1 MKKLLTFLSF
11 GTCLLFANAI
21 QAANYYLSSS
31 DGNDSNTS
39 TQAQNPATPWKSLDK
54 LNSFFSSL
62 RPGDSV
68 LFKCGDI
75 FYGKLVI
82 GQSGNPGSPIV
93 LASYGTGSN
102 PVISGFTPVTSWTN
116 IGGNIWES
124 TNAVKSSNSML
135 NMVTI
140 NGNFQ
145 PIGRWPKF
153 TDSNQGYLK
162 IESRS
167 GNNSLTSSGLSGSP
181 NFSGGQIVTRRN
193 HWIIDVDNITSNSG
207 STVNFSNSDY
217 AYDIQSNWGFFF
229 QNHANACSQPGD
241 WYFNTSTRKLGVY
254 SVGTPS
260 GIQISTIDTLVTV
273 NSFSYIRFNNLS
285 FSGSNQITFFLTLAQ
300 NIYIDNCLITLS
312 GQNGIEMT
320 NAGLDQNKTQNITI
334 SNSTISYVNNNGIS
348 AKKAKNISII
358 NNAFNYVGMT
368 AGMGQNGDAQYFG
381 VSYLGDNATFT
392 NNVMN
397 SIGYTAVYFSGKNS
411 KISNNYIQDFCV
423 VKDDG
428 AGIYTYGNDV
438 SGTVVSGNIVL
449 NGIGNTF
456 GTPGG
461 NYAEGIYADDQTRNL
476 TIIGNT
482 VANGAG
488 RGIYIHNSHEIQIQ
502 NNTCYNNNNNQ
513 IHFAHDDISPSD
525 PIRNISMTGNFF
537 ISKTSDQIVARFS
550 TISNDIKSFGVADNN
565 YYARPINEPTS
576 LNIPGTNNTLSGW
589 QDFSGQDINSKISPK
604 SISDVND
611 LRFEFNATSSPKTV
625 NLGATY
631 IDVTGKTYN
640 GSVTLQPYTSVVLIY
655 QSGTVSNQPPVANA
669 GPDQNFF
676 LPVNSV
682 TLNGSGSDA
691 DGSITSYQWAKISG
705 PSQFTIVSPTQAQT
719 VINNLVQG
727 VYQFELTVTDNL
739 GATGKDTVTVTVN
752 PANNQPPTATAG
764 VNQNITLPN
773 NTVTLNGSGS
783 DPDGSI
789 ASYQWT
795 KISGPSQFSIVS
807 PTQAQTVINS
817 LVQGVYQFQLKVT
830 DNQGATATSTVTITV
845 NPAPNQPP
853 TATAGSNQNITL
865 PANSATLNGSG
876 SDPDGSIAS
885 YQWTKI
891 SGPSQFTIV
900 SPSQA
905 QTVINGLVQGVYQFE
920 LTVTDNL
927 GAKGKDTVTVTVNP
941 SDNQL
946 PSANAGVNKNITL
959 PTNTVTLN
967 GSGTDPDG
975 SITSYQW
982 TKISGPNQFN
992 IVSPSQAQT
1001 VVNNLVQGVYQ
1012 FQLTVTDNKGAT
1024 ATATVTVT
1032 VNPAPNQPPA
1042 ANAGTNQNITLP
1054 NNTVTLN
1061 GSGTDPDGSIASYQW
1076 AKVSGPNQFNII
1088 SPSQAQTV
1096 VNNLVQG
1103 VYQFQLTVTD
1113 NRGATATATVT
1124 VTVNPSPNQPPAAN
1138 AGADQA
1144 ITLPVNTITLSG
1156 SGTDPDGT
1164 IVSYSWSRIAGP
1176 SQFSIISPAQAQ
1188 TVVNNLVQG
1197 VYVFQLTVRD
1207 NSGATASDLVTV
1219 TVNAAIP
1226 STPPVANAGSDL
1238 VVVLPV
1244 PNITLS
1250 GSGSTTNGSITSY
1263 SWAQVSGPS
1272 QSAIVSPSYSQTSV
1286 LNLTAGVYLFE
1297 LTVTDNK
1304 GLKGRDTVQVTVQNS
1319 VNRNATSASVKLYP
1333 NPATTSITI
1342 AIEGATEKTTGYIKI
1357 YTVSGN
1363 TVYQEEF
1370 TRDQFNMTKQIDVS
1384 NYANGVYFVSITI
1397 DSNTQTTLKFV
1408 KQ

>member
-93 LASYGTGSN
+93 LASYGTGSK

-124 TNAVKSSNSML
+124 TSAVRGADGML
-135 NMVTI
+135 NMVTV
-140 NGNFQ
+140 NDNFQ
-145 PIGRWPKF
+145 PVGRWPKL
-153 TDSNQGYLK
+153 TDANSGYLN
-162 IESRS
+162 IDSHS
-167 GNNSLTSSGLSGSP
+167 DNQHITSSQLSGSLDYT
-181 NFSGGQIVTRRN
+181 GGEIVIRKT
-193 HWIIDVDNITSNSG
+193 HTIIDRETITSMSG
-207 STVNFSNSDY
+207 TTVTFSANNTFYSVANNY
-217 AYDIQSNWGFFF
+217 GFFF
-229 QNHANACSQPGD
+229 QNHKNACTKQNE
-241 WYFNTSTRKLGVY
+241 WYYNTSTKKIGIY
-254 SVGTPS
+254 STGTPS
-260 GIQISTIDTLVTV
+260 GIKVSTIDTVV
-273 NSFSYIRFNNLS
+273 DFNGRN
-285 FSGSNQITFFLTLAQ
+285 
-300 NIYIDNCLITLS
+300 Y
-312 GQNGIEMT
+312 
-320 NAGLDQNKTQNITI
+320 ITI
-334 SNSTISYVNNNGIS
+334 KNVSIIGANKVGLNIQNTSYNTVDACDISFIGVDGISGYAPYFTLKNSTISYANNNGLSDGASAITITNNIFSNIGTVAGMSQSEDLRATAILGIRENSLVQYNIIHDIGYIGIRFYRGNTTVNNNYIY
-348 AKKAKNISII
+348 N
-358 NNAFNYVGMT
+358 
-368 AGMGQNGDAQYFG
+368 
-381 VSYLGDNATFT
+381 T
-392 NNVMN
+392 NL
-397 SIGYTAVYFSGKNS
+397 
-411 KISNNYIQDFCV
+411 

-428 AGIYTYGNDV
+428 GAIYVGGGEDFTGATINYNVIINSKGAPD
-438 SGTVVSGNIVL
+438 GTEGS
-449 NGIGNTF
+449 
-456 GTPGG
+456 
-461 NYAEGIYADDQTRNL
+461 NYAEGIYVDDGAYNVTMSNNTISQCGYGGIFTNAGSNL
-476 TIIGNT
+476 ICSGNT
-482 VANGAG
+482 IFDCRRQFATTTYSGNPSNLKLTGNIFVAKSSGQ
-488 RGIYIHNSHEIQIQ
+488 YTLYSQ
-502 NNTCYNNNNNQ
+502 
-513 IHFAHDDISPSD
+513 S
-525 PIRNISMTGNFF
+525 GNFF
-537 ISKTSDQIVARFS
+537 SNTDYNYYCRPMDDSKT
-550 TISNDIKSFGVADNN
+550 ISVSGDK
-565 YYARPINEPTS
+565 
-576 LNIPGTNNTLSGW
+576 TLAEWISY
-589 QDFSGQDINSKISPK
+589 SGQDAHSKKSPK
-604 SISDVND
+604 TITDPND
-611 LRFEFNATSSPKTV
+611 LRFEYNATQSPKTI

-655 QSGTVSNQPPVANA
+655 QSGTVSNQTPVANA

-1076 AKVSGPNQFNII
+1076 AKVSGPNQFNIV